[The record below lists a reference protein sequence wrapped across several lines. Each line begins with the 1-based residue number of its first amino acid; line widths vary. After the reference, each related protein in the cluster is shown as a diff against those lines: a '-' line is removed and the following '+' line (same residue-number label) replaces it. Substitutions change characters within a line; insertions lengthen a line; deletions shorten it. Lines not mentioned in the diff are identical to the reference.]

1 MNILPSNWNNAISKY
16 LPDSAARSIFS
27 LTHDSHS
34 LAPDPGVALFCG
46 YIALAIT
53 VAAVLLVRR
62 DT

>member
-1 MNILPSNWNNAISKY
+1 MTPCPAPTGLEAPGLLGASRSPLP
-16 LPDSAARSIFS
+16 
-27 LTHDSHS
+27 HDSHG
-34 LAPDPGVALFCG
+34 LAPGPGVALFCG